1 MQVLLPQ
8 GCGGRAPGHRPGL
21 CRLRGRR
28 QSARR
33 GGGGGGRE
41 ASGPSGGA
49 LGTCC
54 SQGSASARSEPRRQR
69 VNERLSAC
77 RSMED
82 VYEVLVERL
91 CEHVANVQEVA
102 SSDDGEHDQ
111 AWPLTIG
118 ICGAPGSGKSTIA
131 AEVCSRLNARLGW
144 EAALVVPM
152 DGFHYYRR
160 ELDRMEDPAAA
171 HRRWVDRMAKRCE
184 ELLRVRAAAP
194 DGGCAGTAV
203 VLVMLVVPHRRGAPW
218 TFNARAFVDRVA
230 SLRRAGEG
238 VFPAFEHERKDPEE
252 DAIEVRREHRVV
264 LLEGNYLLLDEP
276 VWEELR
282 TRALVDEFWYVQVDL
297 QEAMRRVRRRLV
309 RENGES
315 EASAQER
322 VETNDALNAR
332 LVEQRCPPLAH
343 LLVPSLPLF

>member
-1 MQVLLPQ
+1 
-8 GCGGRAPGHRPGL
+8 
-21 CRLRGRR
+21 
-28 QSARR
+28 
-33 GGGGGGRE
+33 
-41 ASGPSGGA
+41 
-49 LGTCC
+49 
-54 SQGSASARSEPRRQR
+54 
-69 VNERLSAC
+69 
-77 RSMED
+77 MED

-160 ELDRMEDPAAA
+160 ELDRMEDPAEA
-171 HRRWVDRMAKRCE
+171 HR
-184 ELLRVRAAAP
+184 
-194 DGGCAGTAV
+194 
-203 VLVMLVVPHRRGAPW
+203 RRGAPW